1 MTAISAA
8 DAGAAI
14 PRATKPTVASKNF
27 FITQSPFVMR
37 FVEATI
43 PFGRSPLE
51 FRGYFRRDSSRGLYH
66 KGNTHAPN
74 ERRLS

>member
-14 PRATKPTVASKNF
+14 PRAINPTVASKNF

-37 FVEATI
+37 FVEATVSVRREPI
-43 PFGRSPLE
+43 E
-51 FRGYFRRDSSRGLYH
+51 FRGQDRRDSSRGLYH
-66 KGNTHAPN
+66 KGNTRAQN